1 MSGATFEQIG
11 RRPAWLELR
20 LPACPRWLRR
30 ISLVGVCALAAT
42 ALVVLVP
49 SRLGGSLTYVV
60 IEGSSMQPRLH
71 GGDLALVDTNVNKYR
86 VGQIVAY
93 RNPQLGRVVLHRIV
107 AESGNRYLLKGDNN
121 DFVDFYRPGR
131 SDLIGRLWLRVPF
144 IGGVLL
150 WLLTPLHVGIVG
162 LLLGLVLVGG
172 GSASRP
178 RRRAR
183 DDHGPST
190 PQMRRPSVNRRSGAL
205 ALARATLALATIA
218 GCVCAILLL
227 IGYRHPVART
237 ESTPGSYTQQ
247 GTYTYRALA
256 RPDSIYPNGQASTGQ
271 TIFARLVHRVELRFD
286 YRLLSPL
293 RHDVRGSG
301 SLTATLRSGVGWRRM
316 VASRLVHFGGDT
328 ATFVLPL
335 DLNQLESQLGRYFV
349 ETGVPSD
356 NFDLLVTPTISL
368 RGHLAG
374 QALHTSFAPQPLD
387 FVLDRYTLRLS
398 GSTGAGAGPDQA
410 PADPLHPSATGSL
423 MRRESLT
430 INLVGHRAR
439 VSRVRHLGL
448 DGLLAAALLALLAAA
463 FLHANRANDELGRIR
478 RRYGHRI
485 LTVAAPPTAP
495 ATGYVE
501 VASFGSLAQVAARLE
516 RVICHHQV
524 DGDAAFY
531 LEDDGSVYRYKV
543 VQHVHPDAAG
553 ERTRR
558 LIRRSRL
565 LRPARTRARGRLLT
579 VPTLLLLV
587 LLGLTGYA
595 LTATDTVAASHLGQ
609 TEQAATN
616 IPLVVTNLTS
626 SDSGGTPGFTNSGDT
641 ISVTFNQALTPSSIP
656 ASGTITFTANS
667 SITTITISGLTT
679 AAGFTVA
686 TNYEKNGNTSSATVT
701 YSLSNGNRTVTATI
715 SGSFSNA
722 GNLRTGIAKTFTFSP
737 TNTITDTHGTAA
749 SGAYTTPAAI
759 TLF

>member
-1 MSGATFEQIG
+1 
-11 RRPAWLELR
+11 
-20 LPACPRWLRR
+20 
-30 ISLVGVCALAAT
+30 
-42 ALVVLVP
+42 
-49 SRLGGSLTYVV
+49 
-60 IEGSSMQPRLH
+60 H
-71 GGDLALVDTNVNKYR
+71 GGDLALVDTEVNNYR

-107 AESGNRYLLKGDNN
+107 AESGNGYLLKGDNN
-121 DFVDFYRPGR
+121 DFVDFYRPSR
-131 SDLIGRLWLRVPF
+131 NDLIGRLWLRVPLM
-144 IGGVLL
+144 GGVLL
-150 WLLTPLHVGIVG
+150 WLLKPFHVGIVG

-172 GSASRP
+172 GSARRP

-183 DDHGPST
+183 DDHTPPT
-190 PQMRRPSVNRRSGAL
+190 PQIPRPSVNRRSRAL
-205 ALARATLALATIA
+205 ALARAMLALATIA

-227 IGYRHPVART
+227 IGYGHPVTRT
-237 ESTPGSYTQQ
+237 QSTPGSFMQQ
-247 GTYTYRALA
+247 GTYSYGALA
-256 RPDSIYPNGQASTGQ
+256 RPDSIYPNGRAATGQ

-316 VASRLVHFGGDT
+316 VTSKLVHFGGDT
-328 ATFVLPL
+328 TTLVIPL

-368 RGHLAG
+368 RGHMAG
-374 QALHTSFAPQPLD
+374 QALHTRFAPQPLD

-398 GSTGAGAGPDQA
+398 GSTGAGAGPGQA
-410 PADPLHPSATGSL
+410 PADPLHPSATGTL
-423 MRRESLT
+423 MRREALT
-430 INLVGHRAR
+430 INLVGDRVR
-439 VSRVRHLGL
+439 VSSVRHLGL

-463 FLHANRANDELGRIR
+463 FLHPNRANDELGRIR

-485 LTVAAPPTAP
+485 LTVAAPPAAP
-495 ATGYVE
+495 SSGYVE
-501 VASFGSLAQVAARLE
+501 VASFDSLAHVAARLE

-524 DGDAAFY
+524 NGDPAFY
-531 LEDDGSVYRYKV
+531 LEDDGSIYRYKMA
-543 VQHVHPDAAG
+543 QHVHPDAVG

-558 LIRRSRL
+558 LSRRLSQ
-565 LRPARTRARGRLLT
+565 LRGARTRARGRLLT

-595 LTATDTVAASHLGQ
+595 LTATDTVAASQLGQ
-609 TEQAATN
+609 TEQAAVN
-616 IPLVVTNLTS
+616 IPFVVTNLTS
-626 SDSGGTPGFTNSGDT
+626 SDSGGTPGLANSGDT
-641 ISVTFNQALTPSSIP
+641 ISLTFNQALSPSSIP
-656 ASGTITFTANS
+656 ASGTITLTANS
-667 SITTITISGLTT
+667 SITTITMSGLTT

-686 TNYEKNGNTSSATVT
+686 TSYEKNGNTSSATVT
-701 YSLSNGNRTVTATI
+701 YILSNGNRTVTATI

-722 GNLRTGIAKTFTFSP
+722 GNLKTGSARTFIFSP

-749 SGAYTTPAAI
+749 GGSYTTPAGI